1 MVATKLDKVNTSTAN
16 RCGFMLSWST
26 ALKGYAMYAEERQ
39 HEIVTMARQFGR
51 VSVAELASRYEVTP
65 ETIRRDLDA
74 LAGRGL
80 LSRVHGG
87 AVPAD
92 RLRLNEASVRDRE
105 IDASEEKLAIARHAL
120 TLLPDRDELTVLLD
134 AGTTTA
140 RLCDGLPPRVTTV
153 VTNSVP
159 IAGRLAECDD
169 VNVLMLG
176 GQVRGVTQATV
187 GAETYA
193 TLAQLQVDVAFLGTN
208 GFSVGHGFSTPDP
221 AEASIKRAMVSA
233 ARQAYVLADASK
245 FGVDYL
251 VRFAELDDVDA
262 LVTDARLE
270 PSSVEVLRATGLRV
284 DLA

>member
-1 MVATKLDKVNTSTAN
+1 
-16 RCGFMLSWST
+16 
-26 ALKGYAMYAEERQ
+26 MYAEERQ
-39 HEIVTMARQFGR
+39 HEIVTMARQAGR

-74 LAGRGL
+74 LTGRGL

-92 RLRLNEASVRDRE
+92 RLRISEASVRDRD
-105 IDASEEKLAIARHAL
+105 IDAREEKLAIAEYAL

-134 AGTTTA
+134 AGTTTS
-140 RLCDGLPPRVTTV
+140 RLCVGLPPRVATV

-159 IAGRLAECDD
+159 IAGMLAERGDMS
-169 VNVLMLG
+169 VLMLG

-187 GAETYA
+187 GSETYA
-193 TLAQLQVDVAFLGTN
+193 ALAQLQVDVAFLGAN
-208 GFSVGHGFSTPDP
+208 GFSAGHGFSTPDP
-221 AEASIKRAMVSA
+221 AEASIKRAMVGA

-270 PSSVEVLRATGLRV
+270 PSSLDVLRSAGLRV
-284 DLA
+284 DVA